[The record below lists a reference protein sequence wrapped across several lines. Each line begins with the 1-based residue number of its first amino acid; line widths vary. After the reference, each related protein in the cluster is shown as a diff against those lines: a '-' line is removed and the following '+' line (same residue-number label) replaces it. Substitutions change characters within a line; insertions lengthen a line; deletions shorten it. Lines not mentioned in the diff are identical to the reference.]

1 MLQNLRNQWLARPST
16 DIQEMCVHIIV
27 NILTIL
33 LITSCCYFHKSSH
46 EKSLSEFSS
55 RIKKIVI
62 LSHEECVCFFFS
74 YKENHVRFS
83 FVSWLQGI
91 AVMLLTL
98 MIQLS
103 PFSIFPWSEVYFS
116 MFRTYLVLSPFYVT
130 LNIFEKEIIISKM
143 NKLKMGLYLDSRC
156 GIAMAI
162 KMKGGEW
169 KGSGGFWGSHG
180 AGLQG
185 HHVLWYSG

>member
-1 MLQNLRNQWLARPST
+1 MLQNLRNQWLARPSA

-33 LITSCCYFHKSSH
+33 LVTSCCYFHKSSH

-55 RIKKIVI
+55 RIKNVI
-62 LSHEECVCFFFS
+62 LSHEECVHFFFS

-83 FVSWLQGI
+83 FVAWLQGI
-91 AVMLLTL
+91 AVTLLTL

-116 MFRTYLVLSPFYVT
+116 MFRIYLVLSPFYVT

-143 NKLKMGLYLDSRC
+143 NKLKMRLYLDSRC

-180 AGLQG
+180 AGLRG
-185 HHVLWYSG
+185 HHVLWHSG